1 MDLLVIYFL
10 GAVIVSF
17 VCSVLESVLLSVTMP
32 FVSVLEKEKP
42 KVGALLK
49 QHKKNINKSIAS
61 ILILNTV
68 ANTVGAAA
76 VGAQAERVFGSGALF
91 WVSAVLTFAILF
103 FGEIIP
109 KTIGATYWK
118 QLAPF
123 AAYAIRFFI
132 WLTYPIILMTLF
144 VTNRIKKGD
153 EGHSLTKEELLES
166 ALLSEDEGV
175 LDEQESDIIEN
186 ILKLDDIK
194 VHDILTPRSVVF
206 ALEHNR
212 TIEDVI
218 KNEPDIFKYSRI
230 PVYEGSI
237 DNVTGMILTKQLFK
251 QALEDNS
258 KLIRDI
264 EKDIYRINE
273 QVPVSWALDLFIEKK
288 EHMFLV
294 LDKYDQ
300 VEGIVTLEDC
310 VETILG
316 VEIVDE
322 SDAHVDMRELAKL
335 KMRLQRRRQNSDLN
349 LD

>member
-32 FVSVLEKEKP
+32 FISVLEKERP
-42 KVGALLK
+42 KAGALLK
-49 QHKKNINKSIAS
+49 HHKHNINKSIAS

-76 VGAQAERVFGSGALF
+76 VGAQAEKVFGSGALF

-103 FGEIIP
+103 AGEIIP
-109 KTIGATYWK
+109 KTIGATFWK
-118 QLAPF
+118 QLAPL
-123 AAYAIRFFI
+123 AAYVIRFFI
-132 WLTYPIILMTLF
+132 WFTYPVILMTLF
-144 VTNRIKKGD
+144 VTNRIQKGE

-212 TIEDVI
+212 TIQDVI

-230 PVYEGSI
+230 PVYEDAI
-237 DNVTGMILTKQLFK
+237 DSVSGMILTKQLFK
-251 QALEDNS
+251 QALEDDS
-258 KLIRDI
+258 KLIKDI

>member
-1 MDLLVIYFL
+1 MDLLVIYFF

-17 VCSVLESVLLSVTMP
+17 ICSVLESVLLSVTMP
-32 FVSVLEKEKP
+32 FISVLEKERP
-42 KVGALLK
+42 KAGLLLK
-49 QHKKNINKSIAS
+49 QHKHHINKSIAS

-91 WVSAVLTFAILF
+91 WVSAALTFAILF
-103 FGEIIP
+103 VGEIIP
-109 KTIGATYWK
+109 KTIGATFWK
-118 QLAPF
+118 QLAPM
-123 AAYAIRFFI
+123 AAYVIRFFI

-144 VTNRIKKGD
+144 VTDRIQKDK
-153 EGHSLTKEELLES
+153 EGHSLSKEELLES

-206 ALEHNR
+206 ALDGER
-212 TIEDVI
+212 TIADIVQ
-218 KNEPDIFKYSRI
+218 NEEDIFKYSRI
-230 PVYEGSI
+230 PVYETHI
-237 DNVTGMILTKQLFK
+237 ENVTGMILTKQLFS
-251 QALEDNS
+251 QALKDDTV
-258 KLIRDI
+258 KLKSIQ
-264 EKDIYRINE
+264 KDIYRINE

-335 KMRLQRRRQNSDLN
+335 KMRMQRRRQNKDLN